1 MPRRAA
7 LPDDLKELCSL
18 CRAGKLFAVQEW
30 IRIGRRHRLP
40 DGHFTTS
47 PLRISI
53 RSGFHSLVEVLLR
66 AGVSREEKNEALVR
80 ALWDRNLDIIK
91 LLREYGADFSAID
104 PEEVFWSRDPA
115 IIRWFIAKGI
125 DLESTELIAKAF
137 RDKQREFLG
146 IYMDLRDQVPSARK
160 QAAMALRHH
169 AEEGNLKWVSLLLW
183 AGADPRVSVPRIEKR
198 DWEGDEE
205 HESALKVAIRYG
217 RFEIVKKIGLDPHRD
232 DVTWLL
238 NQYFIQAKP
247 EIIEFLI
254 KTGAD
259 VTAVNSDVI
268 DSIFCSFAWGLES
281 GFMGDPVRTE
291 EALRCME
298 ILGSH
303 GVRWNLPN
311 KYRLLRLRRTL
322 ARIPPYEAIRHLRRV
337 VNSKI
342 MDEAVFKEL
351 MRTARMQEILK
362 QPCPGAVELRRHA
375 GQEVSARQ
383 PRRARRSPTGVI

>member
-1 MPRRAA
+1 MPRRQA
-7 LPDDLKELCSL
+7 LPDDLKELCAL

-30 IRIGRRHRLP
+30 IRIGRRYRLP
-40 DGHFTTS
+40 EGHFTTS
-47 PLRISI
+47 PLLISI
-53 RSGFHSLVEVLLR
+53 QAGFHSLVEVLLK
-66 AGVSREEKNEALVR
+66 AGVSQEEKNEALVR
-80 ALWDRNLDIIK
+80 AVIDRNLDIIE
-91 LLREYGADFSAID
+91 LLREYGADVSSID
-104 PEEVFWSRDPA
+104 PDEVFWSRDPA
-115 IIRWFIAKGI
+115 IIRWFIANGM
-125 DLESTELIAKAF
+125 DLESGESIAKAF

-146 IYMDLRDQVPSARK
+146 IYMNLRDRIRSARK
-160 QAAMALRHH
+160 QAAMALRYH

-198 DWEGDEE
+198 AWEQDEE
-205 HESALKVAIRYG
+205 DESALKVAIRYG
-217 RFEIVKKIGLDPHRD
+217 RFEIVKKIGLDPQRD
-232 DVTWLL
+232 DITWLL

-254 KTGAD
+254 KAGAD

-311 KYRLLRLRRTL
+311 NYRLLRLRRTL
-322 ARIPPYEAIRHLRRV
+322 ARIRPYEAIRHLRRV
-337 VNSKI
+337 VNSQI
-342 MDEAVFKEL
+342 MEQTVFKEL
-351 MRTARMQEILK
+351 MRTARMQEVLK

-375 GQEVSARQ
+375 GQEVSAR
-383 PRRARRSPTGVI
+383 RTRGARG